1 MDEGSWDPLPSW
13 TKRHSAFTGP
23 KTVGGGSGRLCPG
36 LARVCPRREQ
46 GEGQAGT
53 PRMER
58 RALTSEKQDAEP
70 ASGALRGG
78 VWVWGGR
85 WRGDRW

>member
-1 MDEGSWDPLPSW
+1 M
-13 TKRHSAFTGP
+13 
-23 KTVGGGSGRLCPG
+23 GSGRLCPE
-36 LARVCPRREQ
+36 LARVCPGREQ
-46 GEGQAGT
+46 GEGQAGTLGWRGQAGT

-85 WRGDRW
+85 WRGDPW